1 MSSIV
6 IAGDT
11 SGSVT
16 LQAPAVAGSTVLNLP
31 STLGNT
37 GTSAFATTDASG
49 NLGLGV
55 TPSAWTTNFGIKAFD
70 ISNGCVYGAN
80 TDLSLLLN
88 AYFNGTNFIYKTTNA
103 SGRYTQGSSGQHQWF
118 TAPSGTAGNTIS
130 YTQTMTLD
138 ASGRLGIGTTSP
150 FAPLT
155 VQGDSGGNGISIIGR
170 STGQNESWLQWYQ
183 NNGSTL
189 NSGILGDNQ
198 GLKFAVGSGQ
208 TERMRID
215 TSGNLGLGVTPQTWS
230 SSFKPA
236 FQFGTMG
243 SLLNGSGYTF
253 LSTNWYQDASGTDK
267 YITTN
272 FATNY
277 YQFNGSHVW
286 RTAAS
291 GTAGNNIT
299 WTTPMTLDVNGR
311 LGIGTTAPTANLEVF
326 AQAGVS
332 GKSLRVYYNGTY
344 FTEYTEFSI
353 QCFNNSFQ
361 VKSGTTGGV
370 QLTNGATSW
379 SAVSDARLKNVT
391 GTYTNAL
398 SDIAQIQPVKFTW
411 KDDTENKP
419 QVGVIAQSVL
429 SAVPEAVDLEADTKS
444 GVKVDEQYYSVRY
457 TELIPLMI
465 ASIQEQQALITTLT
479 ERITALEGV

>member
-16 LQAPAVAGSTVLNLP
+16 LQAPAVAGSTVITLP
-31 STLGNT
+31 ST
-37 GTSAFATTDASG
+37 STTLVS
-49 NLGLGV
+49 
-55 TPSAWTTNFGIKAFD
+55 SQWTTTG
-70 ISNGCVYGAN
+70 SN
-80 TDLSLLLN
+80 
-88 AYFNGTNFIYKTTNA
+88 IYYN
-103 SGRYTQGSSGQHQWF
+103 
-118 TAPSGTAGNTIS
+118 AGNV
-130 YTQTMTLD
+130 
-138 ASGRLGIGTTSP
+138 GIGTSSP
-150 FAPLT
+150 TTKLT
-155 VQGDSGGNGISIIGR
+155 IGTGTYSTAASGTTGMYTTATGLEMLSDSYFFGDR
-170 STGQNESWLQWYQ
+170 T
-183 NNGSTL
+183 GSTL
-189 NSGILGDNQ
+189 MHL
-198 GLKFAVGSGQ
+198 
-208 TERMRID
+208 
-215 TSGNLGLGVTPQTWS
+215 TSAGNLGLGVTPQTWS
-230 SSFKPA
+230 STFKPA
-236 FQFGTMG
+236 FQFGTTG

-326 AQAGVS
+326 AQAGVA
-332 GKSLRVYYNGTY
+332 GKSMRLYYNGTY
-344 FTEYTEFSI
+344 FAEYTENSI
-353 QCFNNSFQ
+353 QCFNNTFQ

-411 KDDTENKP
+411 KNDAENKP